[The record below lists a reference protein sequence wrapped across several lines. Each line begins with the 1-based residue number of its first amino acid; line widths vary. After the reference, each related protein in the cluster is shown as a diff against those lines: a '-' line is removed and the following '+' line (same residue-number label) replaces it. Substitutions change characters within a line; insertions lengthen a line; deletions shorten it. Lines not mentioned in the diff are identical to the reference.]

1 MSHEI
6 RTPMYAVTGLSELIL
21 QQTEDKTIYNYAN
34 DIKGA
39 SEGLLHIIN
48 DILDLSKIEAG
59 RYELVCEE
67 YYTQSL
73 IHDVLVIIGYTFP
86 FFNRDTDRKI
96 LQYIKP
102 NTKIYIQDLN
112 PERIKQ
118 SLMAV
123 LPDFPEEQI
132 FLRKDVDQFFLP
144 PEL

>member
-1 MSHEI
+1 MFSVASFASVFTFDNTHLSFAFDDI
-6 RTPMYAVTGLSELIL
+6 ASSVNLTNCVDNIIKRT
-21 QQTEDKTIYNYAN
+21 
-34 DIKGA
+34 
-39 SEGLLHIIN
+39 
-48 DILDLSKIEAG
+48 
-59 RYELVCEE
+59 
-67 YYTQSL
+67 
-73 IHDVLVIIGYTFP
+73 DVLVIIGYTFP
-86 FFNRDTDRKI
+86 FFNRQTDRQI
-96 LQYIKP
+96 LQCIKP

>member
-1 MSHEI
+1 MRKQETWLLEFVYLFQLHVFGKTDNTHLSFAFDDI
-6 RTPMYAVTGLSELIL
+6 ASSVNLTNCVDNIIKRT
-21 QQTEDKTIYNYAN
+21 
-34 DIKGA
+34 
-39 SEGLLHIIN
+39 
-48 DILDLSKIEAG
+48 
-59 RYELVCEE
+59 
-67 YYTQSL
+67 
-73 IHDVLVIIGYTFP
+73 DVLVIIGYTFP
-86 FFNRDTDRKI
+86 FFNRQTDRQI
-96 LQYIKP
+96 LQCIKP